1 MNCRN
6 CCTYDQK
13 NAYRRNGVQEYII
26 WQIYE
31 NKLDWFE
38 LSEGEYR
45 QLEPDKEGVV
55 RSRVFP
61 GLWLAITA
69 LLEGKMTQVL
79 AVSQQRLNSP
89 EYTELAQQLALSG

>member
-1 MNCRN
+1 MQRTIST
-6 CCTYDQK
+6 TYI
-13 NAYRRNGVQEYII
+13 V

-45 QLEPDKEGVV
+45 QLEPDSEGIA

-61 GLWLAITA
+61 GLWLAVSA
-69 LLEGKMTQVL
+69 LLEGKMPQVL
-79 AVSQQRLNSP
+79 AVSQQGLHSP
-89 EYTELAQQLALSG
+89 EHAEFVHWVKQQLN